1 MNTPLDLDYLRV
13 FEAIARCGSVTAAAR
28 KLYRSPSTVSYIVR
42 RLESTLGVTLLD
54 RSGHR
59 ANLTPQGKMLVAEA
73 RSLLAQAERITH
85 KIRRAD
91 AGWEPEI
98 GIAISDL
105 VPPGRVLSLLKHFY
119 AVSPDTRIRLTHEVL
134 SGGWDALAGGR
145 ADLTLGV
152 SVDGAPPLPLE
163 IRSLGQIRFIFVAA
177 PDHPLA
183 RIDAPIG
190 IEALR
195 QHRAIAVSDTS
206 RNLPVRT
213 LRILEA
219 QPVLSVPDQETKRE
233 AILAGLGVGFLP
245 ERLIADDLARR
256 RLVAP
261 RLSFADSSTHELC
274 YAWHAGESGRGL
286 AWLTDYLADE
296 VHYRNWHW

>member
-1 MNTPLDLDYLRV
+1 MSASLDLDHLRV
-13 FEAIARCGSVTAAAR
+13 FDAIARYGSVTAAAR

-42 RLESTLGVTLLD
+42 RLESALGVTLLD
-54 RSGHR
+54 RSAHR
-59 ANLTPQGKMLVAEA
+59 VNLTPQGRMLVVEA

-85 KIRRAD
+85 KVRRVN

-105 VPPGRVLSLLKHFY
+105 VPRGRVLSLLQHFY

-134 SGGWDALAGGR
+134 SGGWDALADGR
-145 ADLTLGV
+145 TDLTLGV
-152 SVDGAPPLPLE
+152 PADGAPPLPLE
-163 IRSLGQIRFIFVAA
+163 IRPLGKIQFIFVTS

-183 RIDAPIG
+183 RIDAPIT

-195 QHRAIAVSDTS
+195 RHRAIAVGDTS

-219 QPVLSVPDQETKRE
+219 QPVLSVPDQETKRK

-245 ERLIADDLARR
+245 KRLIADDLARH

-261 RLSFADSSTHELC
+261 RLSFADISTHELC
-274 YAWHAGESGRGL
+274 YAWRAGESGRGL
-286 AWLTDYLADE
+286 AWLTDYLANE
-296 VHYRNWHW
+296 ARYRDWHW